1 MAEMGLFAIAAAMA
15 AVGYGFYRACR
26 RWGMI
31 AAYTFTVSVCLLDAS
46 GVASE
51 HLFGPQWSWNFA
63 HHSAEH
69 GWAAL
74 AQAGIWAWIGVT
86 LEQRRRSSMPVNSNP
101 K

>member
-1 MAEMGLFAIAAAMA
+1 MGLFLIAAAMG

-26 RWGMI
+26 RWGMR
-31 AAYTFTVSVCLLDAS
+31 AMFAFTVGICLLDAS

-51 HLFGPQWSWNFA
+51 HLFGPWWSWNFA

-74 AQAGIWAWIGVT
+74 VEAGVWAWIGVT
-86 LEQRRRSSMPVNSNP
+86 LERRRRAAA

>member
-1 MAEMGLFAIAAAMA
+1 MLLLIAAAMG
-15 AVGYGFYRACR
+15 AVGYGFYRTCR
-26 RWGMI
+26 RWGMR
-31 AAYTFTVSVCLLDAS
+31 AMFAFTAGICLLDAS

-51 HLFGPQWSWNFA
+51 HLWGSRWSWNFA

-74 AQAGIWAWIGVT
+74 VEAAIWAWIGVT
-86 LEQRRRSSMPVNSNP
+86 LELRRRAVA